1 MCDPMKRIGFIG
13 LGTMGKPMAFN
24 LLRKGYELTVFNRT
38 SGKMADLASAGA
50 HMAASPAEV
59 AREVDVVMTIVS
71 NDAALLEVTLGDN
84 GIIAGGQPGLIVIDS
99 STVAPQTSR
108 RVAEALGGQGIAF
121 VDAPVAGSQ
130 PAAES
135 GTLVFMAGGEPGLL
149 ADLADVFAAMGSR
162 YVHMGPSGSGAYAKL
177 AHNLIVGVNTA
188 ALAEGFALAARAG
201 IDADKFLDI
210 VQSGGAASRMAELKG
225 RKIIEQRFEPQFALH
240 LMLKDLQ
247 LAAKA
252 SADYALPT
260 PLLAAAAT
268 LYQIGYASGN
278 GPLDLSAVA
287 RSYEGWIGSTI
298 GSTVKAAVQ
307 TVDTGEA
314 DERASTEKESGW
326 ERRRSERVNLGVKL
340 HMSVYQWQ
348 AEGAFSGQNYEV
360 TLQDLSGNGL
370 QLISD
375 QRLAEDMFVVIHFPR
390 SASVPPITAKIIRI
404 ERESAGTFRYGCMM
418 SGLSPVIQVRLN
430 EYIQDVR
437 DGKEL

>member
-1 MCDPMKRIGFIG
+1 
-13 LGTMGKPMAFN
+13 MGKPMALN

-38 SGKMADLASAGA
+38 PGKTADLVSAGA
-50 HMAASPAEV
+50 HVAYSPAEV
-59 AREVDVVMTIVS
+59 AREVDVVITIVS
-71 NDAALLEVTLGDN
+71 NDAALLEVMFGDN
-84 GIIAGGQPGLIVIDS
+84 GIVAGGQPGLIVIDS

-108 RVAEALGGQGIAF
+108 RVAEVLGSQGIAF
-121 VDAPVAGSQ
+121 ADAPVAGSQ
-130 PAAES
+130 PAAEN
-135 GTLVFMAGGEPGLL
+135 GTLVFMAGGEPELL
-149 ADLADVFAAMGSR
+149 AEQADLFAAMGSR

-188 ALAEGFALAARAG
+188 ALAEGFALAVRAG
-201 IDADKFLDI
+201 IDADKFLDV

-225 RKIIEQRFEPQFALH
+225 RKIIEQHFEPQFALE

-260 PLLAAAAT
+260 PLLAAATT

-287 RSYEGWIGSTI
+287 RSYEDWIGATI
-298 GSTVKAAVQ
+298 GSTVKAEQ
-307 TVDTGEA
+307 TVDAAQA
-314 DERASTEKESGW
+314 DERAPIREESGR

-370 QLISD
+370 QLVSD

-404 ERESAGTFRYGCMM
+404 EREATGIFSYGCMM
-418 SGLSPVIQVRLN
+418 SGLSPVIQVRLD

-437 DGKEL
+437 DGKER